1 MINPTPQFLLI
12 DDDAVNNF
20 ITRTII
26 KKAFQEVDIMEFTQ
40 PELGIQF
47 LKDFQGN
54 GPISGETFLL
64 LDINMPMMTGWDF
77 LKKFNELPPKY
88 TQHFKIYILTSSIN
102 PNDLELANQNP
113 HVIDLIQKPFSKS
126 KLLKLVRL

>member
-1 MINPTPQFLLI
+1 MINQTPQFLLI

-26 KKAFQEVDIMEFTQ
+26 KKSFGDGEITEFTQ
-40 PELGIQF
+40 PELAFQF
-47 LKDFQGN
+47 LKDYHWEEPTN
-54 GPISGETFLL
+54 GETILL
-64 LDINMPMMTGWDF
+64 LDINMPIMTGWDF
-77 LKKFNELPPKY
+77 LEKFNELPRE
-88 TQHFKIYILTSSIN
+88 QIQRFKIYILTSSIS
-102 PNDLELANQNP
+102 PIDLELANQNP

>member
-26 KKAFQEVDIMEFTQ
+26 KKTLGEATITEFTQ
-40 PELGIQF
+40 PEMGIQF
-47 LKDFQGN
+47 LMDFKENMPKLG
-54 GPISGETFLL
+54 IIFLL
-64 LDINMPMMTGWDF
+64 LDINMPIMTGWDF
-77 LKKFNELPPKY
+77 LEKFNELPRE
-88 TQHFKIYILTSSIN
+88 QIQCFKIYILTSSIN
-102 PNDLELANQNP
+102 PNDLELVNQNP

>member
-26 KKAFQEVDIMEFTQ
+26 KKAFEEVDIMEFTQ
-40 PELGIQF
+40 PDLGFQF
-47 LKDFQGN
+47 LRDFQSN
-54 GPISGETFLL
+54 WPILQKTFLL
-64 LDINMPMMTGWDF
+64 LDINMPIMTGWDF
-77 LKKFNELPPKY
+77 LEKFNELPPKH
-88 TQHFKIYILTSSIN
+88 TQHFKIYILTSSID
-102 PNDLELANQNP
+102 PNDLELAIENP